1 MPFGMGYGASQGLEQ
16 VLERL
21 FLEQQ
26 AKTRA
31 AEAQRQMDIQM
42 RGQDVSMRGQD
53 LGHEVDMGQLGLG
66 RDKFKQEQTEFEA
79 GAPLRAANLGLIGAQ
94 TTDIQNR
101 PADREDR
108 QAFDA
113 EQSGLDRSHESSEG
127 GLDRRNRLQVA
138 GINQGG
144 SGGGAGSMAGVAKMV
159 IDNPDLLAQ
168 LNPTARTAVL
178 QEIARGGDEFRPGKQ
193 KLLDRILQETEDAIA
208 ALQQHPGRA
217 GGVGMPSIMDPGS
230 LPRMVGMGA
239 TAGSDAAGFSKALD
253 NVKSLLTVPRLDLMR
268 GLGPMSERE
277 FAAMQA
283 SATKLDPSLKE
294 TEFIAELQRLLES
307 TQTARSAN
315 RGGGAPRQAAPAAAG
330 AGVDVNQ
337 LRSRYGY

>member
-1 MPFGMGYGASQGLEQ
+1 MPLGMGYGAAQGLEQ

-42 RGQDVSMRGQD
+42 RGQDVTSRGQD
-53 LGHEVDMGQLGLG
+53 LTHEVGMGTLGVN
-66 RDKFKQEQTEFEA
+66 RDRLTQDQTEWTE
-79 GAPLRAANLGLIGAQ
+79 GAPTRAANLTYLGAQ
-94 TTDIQNR
+94 TDDLKRKPQAE
-101 PADREDR
+101 ADRR
-108 QAFDA
+108 AFEA
-113 EQSGLDRSHESSEG
+113 GENTLDRSLTSSEG
-127 GLDRRNRLQVA
+127 VLDRRNRLQVA
-138 GINQGG
+138 GVNNQG

-315 RGGGAPRQAAPAAAG
+315 RGGAAPRQAAPAAAG